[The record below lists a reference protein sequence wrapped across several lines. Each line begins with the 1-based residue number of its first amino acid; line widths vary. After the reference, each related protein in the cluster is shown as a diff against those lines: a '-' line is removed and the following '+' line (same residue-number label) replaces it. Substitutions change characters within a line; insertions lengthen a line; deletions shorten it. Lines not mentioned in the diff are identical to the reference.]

1 LQAILASGIIW
12 IKIIF
17 KKMTDLKIFLEN
29 IHKRILELKRNDEYK
44 KCLNC
49 DCYFGLLYYMKEEL
63 SKIEAPA
70 YKEMQKDIISTFNKR
85 KEGKIHQCLG
95 CDPCPPAEWT
105 TELIRKFKIRR

>member
-1 LQAILASGIIW
+1 MQAIPSSGIIW
-12 IKIIF
+12 IKVIF
-17 KKMTDLKIFLEN
+17 KKMTDLKKFLEN

-70 YKEMQKDIISTFNKR
+70 YEEMLKDIISTFNKR
-85 KEGKIHQCLG
+85 KESKIHQCLG

>member
-1 LQAILASGIIW
+1 MQAILALWIIW

-17 KKMTDLKIFLEN
+17 KKMTGLKKFLEN
-29 IHKRILELKRNDEYK
+29 IHERILELKKNDEYK

-63 SKIEAPA
+63 SKIEDQA
-70 YKEMQKDIISTFNKR
+70 YEEMLKNIISTFNKR

-105 TELIRKFKIRR
+105 TELIKMSVI